1 MKITGWKDSVDE
13 FRTYLILERGLSEN
27 TVVSYVSDVEKLSAY
42 SPDSGPADISS
53 DRTGAFLTDEY
64 EAGISKRTQ
73 ARFLSSL
80 NCFFEF
86 LVMEGV
92 RSTNPCDILDAPK
105 LSRYL
110 PVVLSIEEVTAII
123 ESVDLSKPLGHRN
136 RAILDVM
143 YSCGL
148 RVSEV
153 TSLRISD
160 LFLDEGFIRVIG
172 KGDKQRLVPI
182 GDPAVHSIRNYLS
195 QTRRAYADATDDIL
209 FLGRLGKPLTRVMVF
224 NIVKD
229 QASAAGITKS
239 ISPHTFRHSFATHLV
254 ENGADLRAV
263 QEMLGHASIL
273 TTEIYTHID
282 SVHLQET
289 IISHHPR
296 R

>member
-1 MKITGWKDSVDE
+1 MKAALWSEIIPE
-13 FRTYLILERGLSEN
+13 FRTYLILERGLSAN
-27 TVVSYVSDVEKLSAY
+27 TVSSYVSDVTKLSEYAG
-42 SPDSGPADISS
+42 SEQPAAISS
-53 DRTGAFLTDEY
+53 DRIGAFLTDEY

-80 NCFFEF
+80 NCFFEY
-86 LVMEGV
+86 LVLE
-92 RSTNPCDILDAPK
+92 RIRETNPCDLLDAPK

-110 PVVLSIEEVTAII
+110 PVVLSIEEVSAII
-123 ESVDLSKPLGHRN
+123 DSVDLSKPLGHRN

-160 LFLDEGFIRVIG
+160 LYLDDGFIRVIG

-182 GDPAVHSIRNYLS
+182 GDPAIQSLRNYLAS
-195 QTRRAYADATDDIL
+195 SKRAFSNTTDDIL
-209 FLGRLGKPLTRVMVF
+209 FQNRFGKPLTRVMVF
-224 NIVKD
+224 NIVKM
-229 QASAAGITKS
+229 QASAAGITKT

>member
-1 MKITGWKDSVDE
+1 MRLDGWKDALTE
-13 FRTYLILERGLSEN
+13 FRTYLVLERGLSEN
-27 TVVSYVSDVEKLSAY
+27 TVASYCSDVSRLSEYAY
-42 SPDSGPADISS
+42 GTAPADISS
-53 DRTGAFLTDEY
+53 DKIGAFLTDEY

-80 NCFFEF
+80 KCFFEF
-86 LVMEGV
+86 MVMEQS
-92 RSTNPCDILDAPK
+92 RDTNPCDLLDAPK
-105 LSRYL
+105 LNRYL
-110 PVVLSIEEVTAII
+110 PVVLSVEEMTAII
-123 ESVDLSKPLGHRN
+123 DSVDLSQPTGHRN

-153 TSLRISD
+153 VSLKISD
-160 LFLDEGFIRVIG
+160 LFPDEGFIRVTG

-182 GDPAVHSIRNYLS
+182 GAPAIHSVKNYLARS
-195 QTRRAYADATDDIL
+195 KRAYSAAGDDIL
-209 FLGRLGKPLTRVMVF
+209 FLNRLHKPLSRVMVF
-224 NIVKD
+224 NIVKE
-229 QASAAGITKS
+229 QAAAAGVTKT

-282 SVHLQET
+282 SVHLRDT

>member
-1 MKITGWKDSVDE
+1 MRASHWNEIIPE
-13 FRTYLILERGLSEN
+13 FRTYLVLERGLSGN
-27 TVVSYVSDVEKLSAY
+27 TVSSYMSDISKLAAY
-42 SPDSGPADISS
+42 ASNTLPADISS
-53 DRTGAFLTDEY
+53 DRIGAFLTDEY

-73 ARFLSSL
+73 ARFMSSF
-80 NCFFEF
+80 NCFFEY
-86 LVMEGV
+86 LVME
-92 RSTNPCDILDAPK
+92 RIRETNPCDLLDAPK

-110 PVVLSIEEVTAII
+110 PEVLSITEVTAII
-123 ESVDLSKPLGHRN
+123 DSVDLSKPLGHRN

-153 TSLRISD
+153 TTLRISD

-182 GDPAVHSIRNYLS
+182 GDPAIHSIRNYLDRS
-195 QTRRAYADATDDIL
+195 KRKYSGTADDIL
-209 FLGRLGKPLTRVMVF
+209 FQNRFGKPMTRVMIF
-224 NIVKD
+224 NIVKE
-229 QASAAGITKS
+229 QAAAAGITKT

-282 SVHLQET
+282 SVHLHET

>member
-1 MKITGWKDSVDE
+1 MRASHWNEIIPE
-13 FRTYLILERGLSEN
+13 FRTYLILERGLSTN
-27 TVVSYVSDVEKLSAY
+27 TVSSYVSDISRLASYASETL
-42 SPDSGPADISS
+42 PADISS
-53 DRTGAFLTDEY
+53 DSIGAFLTDEY

-73 ARFLSSL
+73 ARFMSSF
-80 NCFFEF
+80 NCFFEY
-86 LVMEGV
+86 LVLE
-92 RSTNPCDILDAPK
+92 RLRESNPCDLLDAPK

-110 PVVLSIEEVTAII
+110 PVVLSIDEVTAVID
-123 ESVDLSKPLGHRN
+123 SVDLSKPLGHRN

-153 TSLRISD
+153 TALKISD

-182 GDPAVHSIRNYLS
+182 GDPAIHSIRHYLEKS
-195 QTRRAYADATDDIL
+195 RRRYSNAADDIL
-209 FLGRLGKPLTRVMVF
+209 FQNRLGKPMTRVMVF
-224 NIVKD
+224 NIVKE
-229 QASAAGITKS
+229 QAEAAGITKT